1 MKKVVCVITLVGFL
15 FSACTSLQMVSFDRL
30 QAADVNYPELVRR
43 VGVVNH
49 APVALSLAE
58 NDSLSSLE
66 ADGQVV
72 AEALAQGIAASNYF
86 DQVVIGD
93 SALSNSENGRASVLS
108 QEEADELIRSMG
120 VDMLFSIDR
129 INVLL
134 KKEAYMG
141 YSEDLNWV
149 PMTDAV
155 ISPVLV
161 AHVYGRPPLFSVS
174 KSDTLCWEVNS
185 ALTYER
191 IARESAEYAAGL
203 LADCLLPQW
212 TEQQRFYFDGGNV
225 EMHEVLGDENMFLF
239 GLHADEVQA
248 LKREGYVP
256 QRLYTRDE
264 TLRRCLDALRTGFRD
279 GVTYEDLYQR
289 LLFGSGGSAADE
301 YLLLADFHTYRQAEE
316 RMAKTYADPAAW
328 NRMSLLNIARSGIF
342 AADRAVAEYAENIWH
357 VPHK

>member
-72 AEALAQGIAASNYF
+72 AEVLAQGIAASNYF

-225 EMHEVLGDENMFLF
+225 EMRDAGVCVREQDWEGAASLWQNAYNRSKGKKKLRAAYNLALYHEMQD
-239 GLHADEVQA
+239 
-248 LKREGYVP
+248 
-256 QRLYTRDE
+256 
-264 TLRRCLDALRTGFRD
+264 
-279 GVTYEDLYQR
+279 
-289 LLFGSGGSAADE
+289 
-301 YLLLADFHTYRQAEE
+301 DFVQAEE
-316 RMAKTYADPAAW
+316 YLK
-328 NRMSLLNIARSGIF
+328 
-342 AADRAVAEYAENIWH
+342 VAESLSEVGSWEAQLIQLYRSQLEEQELKYQKLKIQM
-357 VPHK
+357 KRFE